1 MMENEEVF
9 INISRNLAREMF
21 PNTSNGRT
29 LSRMMADTLNTNIQT
44 IHGLMILGGLIW
56 ISSRKA

>member
-1 MMENEEVF
+1 MKNEDVF
-9 INISRNLAREMF
+9 TNISRNLAKEMF

-29 LSRMMADTLNTNIQT
+29 LSRMMADNLNTNTQT